1 MSLNGHPRDSLYQGI
16 FSGRDSHWGG
26 DHERKW
32 NNLNL
37 VAAANLYPATSP
49 PLMHGEPLRDGEATT
64 CVMSVEP
71 GGGADVNPSVVRG
84 RPTHAWV
91 RYPAF

>member
-1 MSLNGHPRDSLYQGI
+1 LVELLVGWVGGQGCLYELKWAFTVPG
-16 FSGRDSHWGG
+16 FSWGRYSHWGD

-49 PLMHGEPLRDGEATT
+49 PLMHGEALRDGE
-64 CVMSVEP
+64 SHYLHHE
-71 GGGADVNPSVVRG
+71 R
-84 RPTHAWV
+84 
-91 RYPAF
+91 